1 VGVAGDDRAGL
12 IEESLPLVGDL
23 EGGPSSHGLNWCMY
37 GGSNRVAR
45 E

>member
-1 VGVAGDDRAGL
+1 MGVTGDDRAGL
-12 IEESLPLVGDL
+12 VEESLPFVGNL
-23 EGGPSSHGLNWCMY
+23 QAGASSHGLNWCMY